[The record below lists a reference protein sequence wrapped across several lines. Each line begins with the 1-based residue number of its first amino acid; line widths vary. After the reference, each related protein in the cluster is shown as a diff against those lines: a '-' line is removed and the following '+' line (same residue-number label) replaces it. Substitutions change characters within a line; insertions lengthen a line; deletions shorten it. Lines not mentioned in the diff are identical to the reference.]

1 MGNDGQLRA
10 TTITPQV
17 QRWLVKPSAVSI
29 LHIFDQAFNLIDSEG
44 EIISL
49 VQPKI
54 GAGPFAIVLAEER
67 PFSTIISPHNFVHK
81 TANHLQIGGLHIDLG
96 TAELWQPRPNW
107 PLLREQQSLW
117 LPLLP
122 VLQTAVAQ
130 EQHRLTVG
138 SPAHFAEHFQQA
150 TIAMQ
155 QAIAQTNEDQL
166 QAAVATLAG
175 LGPGLTPA
183 GDDFLLGVL
192 LGLWATRP
200 EAEVIGLAE
209 IVLQTAVPRTTQ
221 LSAAW
226 LTAAARGEAVLAWHH
241 FVEALLARTAWELPV
256 NAILDTG
263 ATSGVAALLGFMAAI
278 STALRTH

>member
-1 MGNDGQLRA
+1 MSNDGQLKA
-10 TTITPQV
+10 TIITPQV
-17 QRWLVKPSAVSI
+17 QRWLNKPSAVSM
-29 LHIFDQAFNLIDSEG
+29 LHLFDQAFNLIDDEG
-44 EIISL
+44 EIVSI

-54 GAGPFAIVLAEER
+54 GAGPFAIVVDVKR
-67 PFSTIISPHNFVHK
+67 PFPHIISPHDPIHK
-81 TANHLQIGGLHIDLG
+81 TADSLQIGKLTMDMRPV
-96 TAELWQPRPNW
+96 AVWQPRPNW
-107 PLLREQQSLW
+107 ALLQEQQSLW
-117 LPLLP
+117 FPLLP
-122 VLQTAVAQ
+122 ALQTAVAQ
-130 EQHRLTVG
+130 EHHRLIVG
-138 SPAHFAEHFQQA
+138 PAHFAQHFQQA

-166 QAAVATLAG
+166 QTAVATLAG

-200 EAEVIGLAE
+200 AAEVIGFAE
-209 IVLQTAVPRTTQ
+209 RVLETAVPRTTQ

-241 FVEALLARTAWELPV
+241 FVEALLARAAWELPV

-263 ATSGVAALLGFMAAI
+263 ATSGVAALLGFMAAT
-278 STALRTH
+278 STAQRVH